1 MSWRRIFSFIL
12 MLCSLPVAL
21 RAQTAATGTVTGVVT
36 ADDTRQPLPGVNVF
50 IVGTSRGGL
59 TGSDGRF
66 VITGVQPGT
75 RIVRAVSIGY
85 AQREQTINVAAGQT
99 NTVNFS
105 LVAEAVQL
113 REVVA
118 IGYGTTTRRE
128 TTGAVSTV
136 TTEALERAPVQSID
150 QMLQGTAPGVQVTTG
165 SSEPGGALSVRI
177 RGTSSITG
185 NSAPLY
191 VIDGFPIENDIE
203 GSSVGNGGRTRT
215 TPPNPLI
222 TLNPSDIES
231 ISVLKDASATAIYG
245 ARGANGVIIVTT
257 KQGRGT
263 KPQLTMDYFTGTQ
276 SVAKRYDLLNAAEW
290 MDYANEFGA
299 NSSTPFTPFPD
310 SIRSRILASGV
321 DTDWQDVIF
330 RDAGVQNLQ
339 LSIRGAAGSG
349 STTRYALS
357 GGFYD
362 QDGVVIGSGFRRFSG
377 RLNLN
382 QSIGQRVE
390 IGGTFTASQAR
401 SKSVPTAG
409 QQNAGAG
416 AVSGAL
422 QYVPIL
428 PVQRDAAFFA
438 GVLRDTALIR
448 QYSNQSDRYTELNPD
463 LNIIV
468 GSNIL
473 DAAPV
478 PNPVSMT
485 EVRDSLGDTRL
496 LGNLFARAELLPGLD
511 ARVSI
516 GADYANRFRHT
527 YYPRST
533 QRGFAA
539 NGEAIRGL
547 STTMSW
553 LNENTLTY
561 RREIGIHDVTLLGGY
576 TQQYQDVDGENM
588 SNTNFVSDITGY
600 FDIGAG
606 TQEGGPSI
614 SSRRTSQALQS
625 WLGRINYSYADRYL
639 LTATV
644 RADGSSRFA
653 EGKKWGTF
661 PSVAVAWRLSEE
673 GFFKSRFSET
683 INELKLRGSWGEVG
697 NPSIRP
703 YQSLARLNDQGYSFG
718 GTPYAGYYP
727 TAIANKD
734 LTWETTAQTD
744 IGIDIAFL
752 NRFNLT
758 ADWYHKK
765 TTDLLLLVQLPLE
778 SGFESALA
786 NRGSVENKGIE
797 VGLDAR
803 ILAPE
808 ERRALSWRAN
818 LNFARNRNKV
828 LDLGG
833 PVSIFADFITQDFNL
848 PGTMIE
854 VGKPI
859 GRFFGFRSLGVI
871 RDSTAAA
878 AVTHTNFSGGRYTAG
893 DMLIADICCAR
904 DQAGNILLDE
914 RGRPIMEPDGLTT
927 AEDRTDIGD
936 PTPDFTIGL
945 TNTITF
951 GSFELTGLLQGSFGG
966 EILNVNRIRTE
977 SSPRVNI
984 SRERYENAWRPD
996 NPGGTYPQIGENPN
1010 QVGPN
1015 NFTSNLLEDGTY
1027 IRLRTVTLSFLMPQS
1042 LQDRLRLSASRIYVT
1057 GTNLF
1062 TSTDYSGFDPDV
1074 SAQSVGN
1081 ANRGID
1087 IGAYPLARTITVGV
1101 SFNF

>member
-1 MSWRRIFSFIL
+1 VPS
-12 MLCSLPVAL
+12 
-21 RAQTAATGTVTGVVT
+21 
-36 ADDTRQPLPGVNVF
+36 VNVF
-50 IVGTSRGGL
+50 VVGTSRGAVS
-59 TGSDGRF
+59 GSDGRY
-66 VITGVQPGT
+66 VITGVAPGA
-75 RIVRAVSIGY
+75 RLVRASSIGY
-85 AQREQTINVAAGQT
+85 AQREETVQVTAGQT
-99 NTVNFS
+99 TNLNFAI
-105 LVAEAVQL
+105 LPEAVAL
-113 REVVA
+113 REIVA
-118 IGYGTTTRRE
+118 IGYGTTTRAE
-128 TTGAVSTV
+128 ATGAVSTV
-136 TTEALERAPVQSID
+136 TTEGLERAPIQSID
-150 QMLQGTAPGVQVTTG
+150 QMLQGTTPGVQVTTG

-185 NSAPLY
+185 NSEPLY

-263 KPQLTMDYFTGTQ
+263 RPQLSVDYFAGTQ
-276 SVAKRYDLLNAAEW
+276 TVAKRYDLLNSQEW
-290 MDYANEFGA
+290 MDYANEFVA
-299 NSSTPFTPFPD
+299 NSRTPAIPPD
-310 SIRSRILASGV
+310 SLPFNPTLYNQILASGI
-321 DTDWQDVIF
+321 DTDWQDAIF
-330 RDAGVQNLQ
+330 RSAPVQNFQ
-339 LSIRGAAGSG
+339 LSVRGAAGTG

-362 QDGVVIGSGFRRFSG
+362 QDGIVVGSGFRRFSG

-390 IGGTFTASQAR
+390 LGGTFTASQAR
-401 SKSVPTAG
+401 SKSVPTSG

-416 AVSGAL
+416 SVSGAL

-428 PVQRDAAFFA
+428 P
-438 GVLRDTALIR
+438 IR
-448 QYSNQSDRYTELNPD
+448 REDGTYSRLNPD
-463 LNIIV
+463 LNEIV
-468 GSNIL
+468 GNNVL

-478 PNPVSMT
+478 PNPLSLT

-496 LGNLFARAELLPGLD
+496 LGNLFARAEILPGLD
-511 ARVSI
+511 ARVSF

-527 YYPRST
+527 YWPQTT
-533 QRGFAA
+533 QRGDES
-539 NGEAIRGL
+539 NGEAIRAL
-547 STTMSW
+547 STTFSW

-561 RREIGIHDVTLLGGY
+561 RREFARHDITLLGGY

-588 SNTNFVSDITGY
+588 SNTNFVNDITGY

-606 TQEGGPSI
+606 TQEGGPTI
-614 SSRRTSQALQS
+614 SSRRSSQGLQS
-625 WLGRINYSYADRYL
+625 WLGRVNYSLADRYL
-639 LTATV
+639 LTATL
-644 RADGSSRFA
+644 RRDGSSRFA
-653 EGKKWGTF
+653 PGKKWGTF
-661 PSVAVAWRLSEE
+661 PSLALAWRLSEE
-673 GFFKSRFSET
+673 QWFDRFEA

-703 YQSLARLNDQGYSFG
+703 YQSLSRLSDQAYSFG
-718 GTPYAGYYP
+718 GGIVPGYFP
-727 TAIANKD
+727 ASVANPN
-734 LTWETTAQTD
+734 LTWETTEQ
-744 IGIDIAFL
+744 IDFGVDVAFL

-758 ADWYHKK
+758 ADWYQKE
-765 TTDLLLLVQLPLE
+765 TRDLLLAVEVDPVL
-778 SGFESALA
+778 GFETALA
-786 NRGSVENKGIE
+786 NRGSLQNRGFE

-803 ILAPE
+803 ILNPGE
-808 ERRALSWRAN
+808 QGKFGWRAN

-828 LDLGG
+828 LSLGG
-833 PVSIFADFITQDFNL
+833 PQTLFADLITTDFNL

-859 GRFFGFRSLGVI
+859 GRFFGFQSLGVI
-871 RDSTAAA
+871 RDSLQAAGIE
-878 AVTHTNFSGGRYTAG
+878 HTNFAGNPYTPG
-893 DMLIADICCAR
+893 DVLIADICCAR
-904 DQAGNILLDE
+904 DENGDIILDE
-914 RGRPIMEPDGLTT
+914 NGRPIMEPDGLTT
-927 AEDRTDIGD
+927 LDDRTDIGD

-945 TNTITF
+945 TNTISY
-951 GSFELTGLLQGSFGG
+951 GNFELTGLLQGSYGG
-966 EILNVNRIRTE
+966 KILNVNRIRTE

-984 SRERYENAWRPD
+984 SRDRFVNSWRPD
-996 NPGGTYPQIGENPN
+996 NPDAKYPQIGENPN

-1015 NFTSNLLEDGTY
+1015 NFTSNLLEDGSY
-1027 IRLRTVTLSFLMPQS
+1027 LRLRTLTLSFLVPQS
-1042 LQDRLRLSASRIYVT
+1042 LQSRLRLSASRIYVT

-1062 TSTDYSGFDPDV
+1062 TITDYSGFDPDV

-1087 IGAYPLARTITVGV
+1087 IGAYPLARSVTVGV

>member
-1 MSWRRIFSFIL
+1 MMSWRRTFTL
-12 MLCSLPVAL
+12 MLATLCMPVVLA
-21 RAQTAATGTVTGVVT
+21 AQEGTGTVTGVVT
-36 ADDTRQPLPGVNVF
+36 ASDSRAPLPGVNVF
-50 IVGTSRGGL
+50 IVGSSRNAIS
-59 TGSDGRF
+59 GSDGRY
-66 VITGVQPGT
+66 VIAGVSPGA
-75 RIVRAVSIGY
+75 RVVRAVSIGQ
-85 AQREQTINVAAGQT
+85 ASSEQTISVVAGQT
-99 NTVNFS
+99 VVADFQ
-105 LVAEAVQL
+105 LVPEAVQL
-113 REVVA
+113 REIVA
-118 IGYGTTTRRE
+118 VGYGTQTRRDL
-128 TTGAVSTV
+128 TGAVSTV
-136 TTEALERAPVQSID
+136 TTEALERAPIKSID
-150 QMLQGTAPGVQVTTG
+150 QMLQGTAPGVQVTTA

-185 NSAPLY
+185 NSEPLY

-203 GSSVGNGGRTRT
+203 GSSVGNGGRERT

-245 ARGANGVIIVTT
+245 ARGANGVIIITT

-263 KPQLTMDYFTGTQ
+263 RPQFTLDYFTGTQ
-276 SVAKRYDLLNAAEW
+276 SIAKRYDLLNAQEW

-299 NSSTPFTPFPD
+299 NNSNPFTPFPD
-310 SIRSRILASGV
+310 SLYNAVLASGIN
-321 DTDWQDVIF
+321 TDWQDEIF
-330 RDAGVQNLQ
+330 RSAPIQNLQ
-339 LSIRGAAGSG
+339 LSVRGAAGQN

-357 GGFYD
+357 GGFFD
-362 QDGVVIGSGFRRFSG
+362 QDGIVDGSGFRRFSG

-390 IGGTFTASQAR
+390 LGGTFSASQAR

-409 QQNAGAG
+409 QQNSGAG

-428 PVQRDAAFFA
+428 P
-438 GVLRDTALIR
+438 IR
-448 QYSNQSDRYTELNPD
+448 RADGTYSLLNPD
-463 LNIIV
+463 LNNMV
-468 GSNIL
+468 GSTAL

-478 PNPVSMT
+478 PNPVSMI
-485 EVRDSLGDTRL
+485 EVRDSLFDTRL
-496 LGNLFARAELLPGLD
+496 MGNLFGRAELVPGLE

-516 GADYANRFRHT
+516 GADYANRGRHT

-533 QRGFAA
+533 MRGEQA
-539 NGEAIRGL
+539 NGEAIRAL

-561 RREIGIHDVTLLGGY
+561 HRELNRVHDFTILAGY
-576 TQQYQDVDGENM
+576 IQQHQDVDGENM

-614 SSRRTSQALQS
+614 SSRRSSQTLLS
-625 WLGRINYSYADRYL
+625 WLGRLNYSLMDRYL
-639 LTATV
+639 FTATY
-644 RADGSSRFA
+644 RTDGSSRFA
-653 EGKKWGTF
+653 ADKKWGSF
-661 PSVAVAWRLSEE
+661 PSLAFAWRASEE
-673 GFFKSRFSET
+673 SFFDGYDWM
-683 INELKLRGSWGEVG
+683 NDLKLRASWGEVG

-718 GTPYAGYYP
+718 GTPYSGYYP
-727 TAIANKD
+727 VAVGNPN
-734 LTWETTAQTD
+734 LTWETTEQVD
-744 IGIDIAFL
+744 FGVDLAFL
-752 NRFNLT
+752 NRFALT
-758 ADWYHKK
+758 FDWYHKK
-765 TTDLLLLVQLPLE
+765 TRDLLLLIQLPME
-778 SGFESALA
+778 SGFETALA
-786 NRGSVENKGIE
+786 NRGSVQNRGIE
-797 VGLDAR
+797 LGLDAR
-803 ILAPE
+803 IINPA
-808 ERRALSWRAN
+808 AADAFGWRAN
-818 LNFARNRNKV
+818 FNFARNRNKV

-833 PVSIFADFITQDFNL
+833 PQSIFAQLITTDFNL

-859 GRFFGFRSLGVI
+859 GRFFGFKSLGVI
-871 RDSTAAA
+871 RDSATAAA
-878 AVTHTNFSGGRYTAG
+878 ITQTTFTGGTYAAG

-904 DQAGNILLDE
+904 DQNGDIILDAN
-914 RGRPIMEPDGLTT
+914 GRPIMEPDGLTT
-927 AEDRTDIGD
+927 LDDRTDIGD

-945 TNTITF
+945 TNTF
-951 GSFELTGLLQGSFGG
+951 SYKRFELSGLLQGSFGG
-966 EILNVNRIRTE
+966 DILNVNRIRTE

-984 SRERYENAWRPD
+984 SRDRFENAWRPD
-996 NPGGTYPQIGENPN
+996 NPDAKYPQIGENPN

-1015 NFTSNLLEDGTY
+1015 NFTSNLLEDGSY
-1027 IRLRTVTLSFLMPQS
+1027 LRLRTLTLSFLMPES
-1042 LQDRLRLSASRIYVT
+1042 LQSRLRLSASRIYVT

-1062 TSTDYSGFDPDV
+1062 TITDYSGFDPDV

-1081 ANRGID
+1081 SNRGID